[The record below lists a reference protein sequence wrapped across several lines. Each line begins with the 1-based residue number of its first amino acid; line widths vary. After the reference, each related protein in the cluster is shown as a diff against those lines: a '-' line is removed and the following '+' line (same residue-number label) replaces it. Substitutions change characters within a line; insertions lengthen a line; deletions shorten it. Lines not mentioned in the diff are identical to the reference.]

1 MKLKKNIDLRSD
13 TVTKPS
19 LEMKDFMLNAAL
31 GDDVFQDDPTVQELE
46 DKTAR
51 MFGHEAGLF
60 CSSGTMTNQI
70 ALMVYLRPGDEVICS
85 SEAHIYNYEGGGIAR
100 NSGASARLINRDSGI
115 IFLDEIIDNINPDDI
130 HYPVTNLVALE
141 NTINRGGGICYPISE
156 IEKISKFCE
165 SKNIPLHLDGAR
177 LFNALVKTGVKTNY
191 IGPLFDSI
199 SICFSKGLGA
209 PVGSVLVGS
218 KEFIQKARRVRKV
231 IGGGMRQVG
240 MLAAAGI
247 YALENNI
254 ERLAVDHQHANL
266 LAEGLRSCSWIDK
279 VMEVET
285 NIVIGYMKEG
295 FQNSNFVEK
304 LQKLGVSIV
313 SFGKGRIRMV
323 THLDV
328 SKQDI
333 DKVISLLKF

>member
-1 MKLKKNIDLRSD
+1 MIDLRSD

-19 LEMKDFMLNAAL
+19 KKMKTFMMDASL
-31 GDDVFQDDPTVQELE
+31 GDDVFQDDPTVRELE
-46 DKTAR
+46 DKTAK
-51 MFGHEAGLF
+51 MFGHQAGLF

-100 NSGASARLINRDSGI
+100 NSGASARLINRSSGI
-115 IFLDEIIDNINPDDI
+115 VYLEEIIDNINPDDI
-130 HYPVTNLVALE
+130 HYPVTSLVALE
-141 NTINRGGGICYPISE
+141 NTINRGGGICYPIAE
-156 IEKISKFCE
+156 IERISKFCK
-165 SKNIPLHLDGAR
+165 SKSIPLHLDGAR
-177 LFNALVKTGVKTNY
+177 LFNALVKTGVKSNH

-218 KEFIQKARRVRKV
+218 KEFIHKARRVRKV

-254 ERLAVDHQHANL
+254 ERLAVDHHHADL
-266 LAEGLRSCSWIDK
+266 LAEALSNCSWIDK
-279 VMEVET
+279 VMDVET
-285 NIVIGYMKEG
+285 NIVIGYMKES
-295 FQNSNFVEK
+295 FQNTNFVDK
-304 LQKLGVSIV
+304 LNELGVSIV

-323 THLDV
+323 THLDI
-328 SKQDI
+328 SKKDI
-333 DKVISLLKF
+333 EKVISLLKF

>member
-1 MKLKKNIDLRSD
+1 MKVKKKIDLRSD

-19 LEMKDFMLNAAL
+19 LEMKAYMLDAAL
-31 GDDVFQDDPTVQELE
+31 GDDVFQDDPTVRELE
-46 DKTAR
+46 DQTAR
-51 MFGHEAGLF
+51 IFGHEAGLF

-100 NSGASARLINRDSGI
+100 NSGASARLINRESGI
-115 IFLDEIIDNINPDDI
+115 VFLDEIIDNINPDDI

-141 NTINRGGGICYPISE
+141 NTVNRGGGICYPISE
-156 IEKISKFCE
+156 IEKISNFCK

-191 IGPLFDSI
+191 IGPLFNSI

-218 KEFIQKARRVRKV
+218 KEFIHKARRVRKV
-231 IGGGMRQVG
+231 IGGGMRQAG

-254 ERLAVDHQHANL
+254 ERLAIDHQHADL
-266 LAEGLRSCSWIDK
+266 LAEGLRNCSWISK
-279 VMEVET
+279 VMDVET
-285 NIVIGYMKEG
+285 NIVIGYMNEG

-323 THLDV
+323 THLDI

>member
-19 LEMKDFMLNAAL
+19 LEMKDYMLNAAL

-100 NSGASARLINRDSGI
+100 NSGASARLINRESGI
-115 IFLDEIIDNINPDDI
+115 IFLEEIIDNINPNDI

-141 NTINRGGGICYPISE
+141 NTITAGGICYPISE

-177 LFNALVKTGVKTNY
+177 LFNALVKTGVKSNY
-191 IGPLFDSI
+191 IGPLFNSI

-218 KEFIQKARRVRKV
+218 KEFIHKSRTAK
-231 IGGGMRQVG
+231 
-240 MLAAAGI
+240 
-247 YALENNI
+247 
-254 ERLAVDHQHANL
+254 L
-266 LAEGLRSCSWIDK
+266 L
-279 VMEVET
+279 VE
-285 NIVIGYMKEG
+285 E
-295 FQNSNFVEK
+295 
-304 LQKLGVSIV
+304 
-313 SFGKGRIRMV
+313 
-323 THLDV
+323 
-328 SKQDI
+328 
-333 DKVISLLKF
+333 

>member
-19 LEMKDFMLNAAL
+19 LEMKDYMLDAAL
-31 GDDVFQDDPTVQELE
+31 GDDVFQDDPTVKELE
-46 DKTAR
+46 NKTAI

-100 NSGASARLINRDSGI
+100 NSGASARLINRNSGI
-115 IFLDEIIDNINPDDI
+115 VYLDEIIDNINPDDI

-177 LFNALVKTGVKTNY
+177 LFNALVKTGVKSNY

-254 ERLAVDHQHANL
+254 ERLAVDHQHAIL
-266 LAEGLRSCSWIDK
+266 LAEGLRNCSWIDK

-328 SKQDI
+328 TKEDI

>member
-19 LEMKDFMLNAAL
+19 LEMKDYILDAAL
-31 GDDVFQDDPTVQELE
+31 GDDVFQDDPTVKELE
-46 DKTAR
+46 NKTAR

-100 NSGASARLINRDSGI
+100 NSGASARLINRNSGI
-115 IFLDEIIDNINPDDI
+115 VYLDEIIDNINPDDI

-177 LFNALVKTGVKTNY
+177 LFNALVKTGVKANY

-218 KEFIQKARRVRKV
+218 KEFIYKARRVRKV

-254 ERLAVDHQHANL
+254 ERLAVDHQHADL
-266 LAEGLRSCSWIDK
+266 LAEGLRNCSWIDK
-279 VMEVET
+279 VMDVET

-328 SKQDI
+328 TKEDI

>member
-1 MKLKKNIDLRSD
+1 MIDLRSD

-19 LEMKDFMLNAAL
+19 KKMKTFMMDASL
-31 GDDVFQDDPTVQELE
+31 GDDVFQDDPTVRELE
-46 DKTAR
+46 DKTAK
-51 MFGHEAGLF
+51 MFGHQAGLF

-100 NSGASARLINRDSGI
+100 NSGASARLINRSSGI
-115 IFLDEIIDNINPDDI
+115 VYLEEIIDNINPDDI
-130 HYPVTNLVALE
+130 HYPVTSLVALE
-141 NTINRGGGICYPISE
+141 NTINRGGGICYPIAE
-156 IEKISKFCE
+156 IERISKFCK
-165 SKNIPLHLDGAR
+165 SKSIPLHLDGAR
-177 LFNALVKTGVKTNY
+177 LFNALVKTGVKSNH

-218 KEFIQKARRVRKV
+218 KEFIHKARRVRKV

-254 ERLAVDHQHANL
+254 ERLAVDHHHADL
-266 LAEGLRSCSWIDK
+266 LAEALSNCSWIDK
-279 VMEVET
+279 VMDVET
-285 NIVIGYMKEG
+285 NIVIGYMKES
-295 FQNSNFVEK
+295 FQNTNFVDK
-304 LQKLGVSIV
+304 LQELGVSIV

-323 THLDV
+323 THLDI
-328 SKQDI
+328 SKKDI
-333 DKVISLLKF
+333 EKVISLLKF

>member
-19 LEMKDFMLNAAL
+19 LEMKDYMLDAAL
-31 GDDVFQDDPTVQELE
+31 GDDVFQDDPTVKELE
-46 DKTAR
+46 NKTAR

-100 NSGASARLINRDSGI
+100 NSGASARLINRNSGI
-115 IFLDEIIDNINPDDI
+115 VYLDEIIDNINPDDI

-218 KEFIQKARRVRKV
+218 KEFIRKARRVRKV

>member
-1 MKLKKNIDLRSD
+1 MIDLRSD

-19 LEMKDFMLNAAL
+19 KEMKTFMMDAVL
-31 GDDVFQDDPTVQELE
+31 GDDVFQDDPTVKELE
-46 DKTAR
+46 EKTAT

-100 NSGASARLINRDSGI
+100 NSGASARLINRNSGI
-115 IFLDEIIDNINPDDI
+115 VYLEEIIDNINPDDI

-141 NTINRGGGICYPISE
+141 NTINRGGGICYPIIE
-156 IEKISKFCE
+156 IEKISKFCK

-177 LFNALVKTGVKTNY
+177 LFNALVKTGVKANY

-218 KEFIQKARRVRKV
+218 KEFIHKARRVRKV

-254 ERLAVDHQHANL
+254 ERLAIDHQHADL
-266 LAEGLRSCSWIDK
+266 LAEGLRNCTWIDK
-279 VMEVET
+279 VVDVET

-328 SKQDI
+328 TKEDI

>member
-1 MKLKKNIDLRSD
+1 MIDLRSD

-19 LEMKDFMLNAAL
+19 KFMKKYMMDAAL
-31 GDDVFQDDPTVQELE
+31 GDDVFQDDPTVKELE
-46 DKTAR
+46 NKTAR

-100 NSGASARLINRDSGI
+100 NSGASARLINRNSGI
-115 IFLDEIIDNINPDDI
+115 VYLDEIIDNLNPDDI

-177 LFNALVKTGVKTNY
+177 LFNALVKTGVKANY

-218 KEFIQKARRVRKV
+218 KEFIRKARRVRKV

-254 ERLAVDHQHANL
+254 ERLAEDHQHANL

-304 LQKLGVSIV
+304 LQNLGVSIV

>member
-19 LEMKDFMLNAAL
+19 LEMKDYMLNAAL

-100 NSGASARLINRDSGI
+100 NSGASARLINRESGI
-115 IFLDEIIDNINPDDI
+115 IFLDEIIDNINPNDI

-191 IGPLFDSI
+191 IGPLFNSI

-218 KEFIQKARRVRKV
+218 KKFIQKARRVRKV

-254 ERLAVDHQHANL
+254 ERLAVDHQHADL

-279 VMEVET
+279 VMKVET

-328 SKQDI
+328 SKEDI
-333 DKVISLLKF
+333 DNIISLLKF

>member
-1 MKLKKNIDLRSD
+1 MIDLRSD

-19 LEMKDFMLNAAL
+19 KKMKTFMMDAFL
-31 GDDVFQDDPTVQELE
+31 GDDVFQDDPTVRELE
-46 DKTAR
+46 DKTAK
-51 MFGHEAGLF
+51 MFGHQAGLF

-115 IFLDEIIDNINPDDI
+115 VYLEEIIDNINPDDI
-130 HYPVTNLVALE
+130 HYPVTSLVALE
-141 NTINRGGGICYPISE
+141 NTINRGGGICYPIAE
-156 IEKISKFCE
+156 IERISKFCK

-177 LFNALVKTGVKTNY
+177 LFNALVKTGVKSNH

-218 KEFIQKARRVRKV
+218 KEFIHKARRVRKV

-254 ERLAVDHQHANL
+254 ERLAIDHHHANL
-266 LAEGLRSCSWIDK
+266 LAEALSNCSWIDK
-279 VMEVET
+279 VMDVET
-285 NIVIGYMKEG
+285 NIVIGYMKES
-295 FQNSNFVEK
+295 FQNTNFVDK
-304 LQKLGVSIV
+304 LHELGVSIV

-323 THLDV
+323 THLDI
-328 SKQDI
+328 SKKDI
-333 DKVISLLKF
+333 EKVISLLKF

>member
-1 MKLKKNIDLRSD
+1 MIDLRSD

-19 LEMKDFMLNAAL
+19 KKMKTFMMDASL
-31 GDDVFQDDPTVQELE
+31 GDDVFQDDPTVRELE
-46 DKTAR
+46 DKTAK
-51 MFGHEAGLF
+51 MFGHQAGLF

-100 NSGASARLINRDSGI
+100 NSGASARLINRSSGI
-115 IFLDEIIDNINPDDI
+115 VYLEEIIDNINPDDI
-130 HYPVTNLVALE
+130 HYPVTSLVALE
-141 NTINRGGGICYPISE
+141 NTINRGGGICYPIAE
-156 IEKISKFCE
+156 IERISKFCK
-165 SKNIPLHLDGAR
+165 SKSIPLHLDGAR
-177 LFNALVKTGVKTNY
+177 LFNALVKTGVKSNH

-218 KEFIQKARRVRKV
+218 KEFIHKARRVRKV

-254 ERLAVDHQHANL
+254 ERLAVDHHHADL
-266 LAEGLRSCSWIDK
+266 LAEALSNCSWIDK
-279 VMEVET
+279 VMDVET
-285 NIVIGYMKEG
+285 NIVIGYMKES
-295 FQNSNFVEK
+295 FQNANFVDK
-304 LQKLGVSIV
+304 LQELGVSIV

-323 THLDV
+323 THLDI
-328 SKQDI
+328 SKKDI
-333 DKVISLLKF
+333 EKVISLLKF

>member
-19 LEMKDFMLNAAL
+19 LEMKDYILDAAL
-31 GDDVFQDDPTVQELE
+31 GDDVFQDDPTVKELE
-46 DKTAR
+46 NKTAR

-100 NSGASARLINRDSGI
+100 NSGASARLINRNSGI
-115 IFLDEIIDNINPDDI
+115 VYLDEIIDNLNPDDI

-177 LFNALVKTGVKTNY
+177 LFNALVKTEVKTNY

-218 KEFIQKARRVRKV
+218 KEFIRKARRVRKV

>member
-1 MKLKKNIDLRSD
+1 MIDLRSD

-19 LEMKDFMLNAAL
+19 KKMKTFMMDASL
-31 GDDVFQDDPTVQELE
+31 GDDVFQDDPTVRELE
-46 DKTAR
+46 DKTAK
-51 MFGHEAGLF
+51 MFGHQAGLF

-115 IFLDEIIDNINPDDI
+115 VYLEEIIDNINPDDI
-130 HYPVTNLVALE
+130 HYPVTSLVALE
-141 NTINRGGGICYPISE
+141 NTINRGGGICYPIAE
-156 IEKISKFCE
+156 IERISKFCK

-177 LFNALVKTGVKTNY
+177 LFNALVKTGVKSNH

-218 KEFIQKARRVRKV
+218 KEFIHKARRVRKV

-254 ERLAVDHQHANL
+254 ERLAVDHHHADL
-266 LAEGLRSCSWIDK
+266 LAEALSNCSWIDK
-279 VMEVET
+279 VMDVET
-285 NIVIGYMKEG
+285 NIVIGYMKES
-295 FQNSNFVEK
+295 FQNTNFVGK
-304 LQKLGVSIV
+304 LNELGVSIV

-323 THLDV
+323 THLDI
-328 SKQDI
+328 SKKDI
-333 DKVISLLKF
+333 EKVISLLKF

>member
-1 MKLKKNIDLRSD
+1 MIDLRSD

-19 LEMKDFMLNAAL
+19 KKMKTFMMDASL
-31 GDDVFQDDPTVQELE
+31 GDDVFQDDPTVRELE
-46 DKTAR
+46 DKTAKI
-51 MFGHEAGLF
+51 FGHQAGLF

-100 NSGASARLINRDSGI
+100 NSGASARLINRSSGI
-115 IFLDEIIDNINPDDI
+115 VYLEEIIDNINPDDI
-130 HYPVTNLVALE
+130 HYPVTSLVALE
-141 NTINRGGGICYPISE
+141 NTINRGGGICYPIAE
-156 IEKISKFCE
+156 IERISKFCK

-177 LFNALVKTGVKTNY
+177 LFNALVKTGVKSNH

-218 KEFIQKARRVRKV
+218 KEFIHKARRVRKV

-254 ERLAVDHQHANL
+254 ERLAVDHHHADL
-266 LAEGLRSCSWIDK
+266 LAEALSNCSWIDK
-279 VMEVET
+279 VMDVET
-285 NIVIGYMKEG
+285 NIVIGYMKES
-295 FQNSNFVEK
+295 FQNANFVEK

-323 THLDV
+323 THLDI
-328 SKQDI
+328 SKKDI
-333 DKVISLLKF
+333 EKVISLLKF

>member
-1 MKLKKNIDLRSD
+1 MIDLRSD

-19 LEMKDFMLNAAL
+19 KFMKQYMMDAAL
-31 GDDVFQDDPTVQELE
+31 GDDVFQDDPTVKELE
-46 DKTAR
+46 NKTAR

-100 NSGASARLINRDSGI
+100 NSGASARLINRNSGI
-115 IFLDEIIDNINPDDI
+115 VYLDEIIDNINPDDI

-177 LFNALVKTGVKTNY
+177 LFNALVKTGVKANY

-218 KEFIQKARRVRKV
+218 KEFIYKARRVRKV

-304 LQKLGVSIV
+304 LKNLGVSIV

>member
-1 MKLKKNIDLRSD
+1 MIDLRSD

-19 LEMKDFMLNAAL
+19 KKMKTFMMDAFL
-31 GDDVFQDDPTVQELE
+31 GDDVFQDDPTVRELE
-46 DKTAR
+46 DKTAK
-51 MFGHEAGLF
+51 MFGHQAGLF

-115 IFLDEIIDNINPDDI
+115 VYLEEIIDNINPDDI
-130 HYPVTNLVALE
+130 HYPVTSLVALE
-141 NTINRGGGICYPISE
+141 NTINRGGGICYPIAE
-156 IEKISKFCE
+156 IERISKFCK

-177 LFNALVKTGVKTNY
+177 LFNALVKTGVKSNH

-218 KEFIQKARRVRKV
+218 KEFIHKARRVRKV

-254 ERLAVDHQHANL
+254 ERLAVDHHHADL
-266 LAEGLRSCSWIDK
+266 LAEALSNCSWIDK
-279 VMEVET
+279 VMDVET
-285 NIVIGYMKEG
+285 NIVIGYMKES
-295 FQNSNFVEK
+295 FQNANFVDK
-304 LQKLGVSIV
+304 LQELGVSIV

-323 THLDV
+323 THLDI
-328 SKQDI
+328 SKKDI
-333 DKVISLLKF
+333 EKVISLLKF

>member
-1 MKLKKNIDLRSD
+1 MKLKKKIDLRSD

-19 LEMKDFMLNAAL
+19 LEMKDYMLDAAL
-31 GDDVFQDDPTVQELE
+31 GDDVFQDDPTVRELE
-46 DKTAR
+46 NQTAR

-115 IFLDEIIDNINPDDI
+115 VFLDEIIDNINPDDI

-191 IGPLFDSI
+191 IGPLFNSI

-218 KEFIQKARRVRKV
+218 KEFIHKARRVRKV

-254 ERLAVDHQHANL
+254 ERLAIDHQHADL
-266 LAEGLRSCSWIDK
+266 LAEGLRNCSWISK
-279 VMEVET
+279 VMDVET

-323 THLDV
+323 THLDI

>member
-1 MKLKKNIDLRSD
+1 MKLKKKIDLRSD

-19 LEMKDFMLNAAL
+19 LEMKDYMLDAAL
-31 GDDVFQDDPTVQELE
+31 GDDVFQDDPTVRELE

-156 IEKISKFCE
+156 IEKISEFCD

-191 IGPLFDSI
+191 IGPLFNSI

-218 KEFIQKARRVRKV
+218 KEFIHKARRVRKV

-254 ERLAVDHQHANL
+254 ERLAIDHQHADL
-266 LAEGLRSCSWIDK
+266 LAEGLRNCSWISK
-279 VMEVET
+279 VMDVET

-323 THLDV
+323 THLDI

>member
-1 MKLKKNIDLRSD
+1 MIDLRSD

-19 LEMKDFMLNAAL
+19 KKMKTFMMDASL
-31 GDDVFQDDPTVQELE
+31 GDDVFQDDPTVRELE
-46 DKTAR
+46 DKTAK
-51 MFGHEAGLF
+51 MFGHQAGLF

-115 IFLDEIIDNINPDDI
+115 VYLEEIIDNINPDDI
-130 HYPVTNLVALE
+130 HYPVTSLVALE
-141 NTINRGGGICYPISE
+141 NTINRGGGICYPIAE
-156 IEKISKFCE
+156 IERISKFCK

-177 LFNALVKTGVKTNY
+177 LFNALVKTGVKSNH

-209 PVGSVLVGS
+209 PGGSVLVGS
-218 KEFIQKARRVRKV
+218 KEFIHKARRVRKV

-254 ERLAVDHQHANL
+254 ERLAVDHHHADL
-266 LAEGLRSCSWIDK
+266 LAEALSNCSWIDK
-279 VMEVET
+279 VMDVET
-285 NIVIGYMKEG
+285 NIVIGYMKES
-295 FQNSNFVEK
+295 FQNANFVDK
-304 LQKLGVSIV
+304 LQELGVSIV

-323 THLDV
+323 THLDI
-328 SKQDI
+328 SKKDI
-333 DKVISLLKF
+333 EKVISLLKF

>member
-1 MKLKKNIDLRSD
+1 MKLKKKIDLRSD

-19 LEMKDFMLNAAL
+19 LEMKDYMLDASL
-31 GDDVFQDDPTVQELE
+31 GDDVFQDDPTVRELE
-46 DKTAR
+46 DQTAR

-115 IFLDEIIDNINPDDI
+115 VFLDEIIDNINPDDI

-191 IGPLFDSI
+191 IGPLFNSI

-218 KEFIQKARRVRKV
+218 KEFIHKARRVRKV

-254 ERLAVDHQHANL
+254 ERLAIDHQHADF
-266 LAEGLRSCSWIDK
+266 LAEGLRNCSWISK
-279 VMEVET
+279 VMDVET

-323 THLDV
+323 THLDI

>member
-1 MKLKKNIDLRSD
+1 MKLKKKIDLRSD

-19 LEMKDFMLNAAL
+19 LEMKDYMLDAAL
-31 GDDVFQDDPTVQELE
+31 GDDVFQDDPTVRELE
-46 DKTAR
+46 DQTAR
-51 MFGHEAGLF
+51 MFGHESGLF

-115 IFLDEIIDNINPDDI
+115 VFLDEIIDNINPDDI

-191 IGPLFDSI
+191 IGPLFNSI

-218 KEFIQKARRVRKV
+218 KEFIHKARRVRKV

-254 ERLAVDHQHANL
+254 ERLAIDHQHADF
-266 LAEGLRSCSWIDK
+266 LAEGLRNCSWISK
-279 VMEVET
+279 VMDVET

-323 THLDV
+323 THLDI